1 MKVNQ
6 MYALLNDISAEMMGT
21 EAIQANDLT
30 GFVSMGRSVIG
41 TSGMKDKWLNTLV
54 DKFMG
59 IIVRTLDLE
68 IEYPQIMR
76 HNFEYGAILS
86 KLSLEPMQGSV
97 AHAWEIGGYSADD
110 VKDAMFTIAKPT
122 ARQTF
127 FDGINSWE
135 VDLSVPDNIL
145 KSAFESPEQMG
156 AFMSAMMS
164 AMVDSVTNQIN
175 VTNKYCVNN
184 FIGEKLYSD
193 QNVIHLITESGF
205 SGTAEAAIMDKDFL
219 AYMGKRIYDTIGY
232 MNVPSALYNE
242 EGAIRRSTR
251 DDLHVFLLNEVESA
265 YSTYL
270 MSNTW
275 WREYIELPLH
285 QRVTAWQQ
293 TGYVGDSTATPPVP
307 FEAPNLQKASTINI
321 KTSAGNT
328 INVDYVVA
336 AVIDREALGTTV
348 FDRKVMTDRLN
359 RLELTQYTNKVDVGY
374 FNDLSENAA
383 IFVLD

>member
-6 MYALLNDISAEMMGT
+6 MYSLLNDITGEMMGT
-21 EAIQANDLT
+21 EAAAAHDLAS
-30 GFVSMGRSVIG
+30 FVSMGRSVIG
-41 TSGMKDKWLNTLV
+41 TTGMKDKWLSTLV

-59 IIVRTLDLE
+59 IIIRTLDLE
-68 IEYPQIMR
+68 IEYPNIMR
-76 HNFEYGAILS
+76 HNFEYGAILQ
-86 KLSLEPMQGSV
+86 KLSIEPFAASEANAWSV
-97 AHAWEIGGYSADD
+97 GGMSSDD

-127 FDGINSWE
+127 FDGINTWE

-145 KSAFESPEQMG
+145 KSAFDSPEQMG
-156 AFMSAMMS
+156 AFMEAMMS

-184 FIGEKLYSD
+184 FIAEKLYSD
-193 QNVIHLITESGF
+193 QNVIHLLTESGF
-205 SGTAEAAIMDKDFL
+205 SGTPEAAMADKDFL

-232 MNVPSALYNE
+232 MSVPSALYNE

-275 WREYIELPLH
+275 WREYIELPYH
-285 QRVTAWQQ
+285 QRVTAWQGM
-293 TGYVGDSTATPPVP
+293 GYVGDSTATPPVP
-307 FEAPNLQKASTINI
+307 FEAPNLQRASTIDI
-321 KTSAGNT
+321 KTAAGNT
-328 INVDYVVA
+328 VNTDYVVA
-336 AVIDREALGTTV
+336 ALIDREAIGTTV
-348 FDRKVMTDRLN
+348 FNRKVMTDRLN

-374 FNDLSENAA
+374 YNDLSENGA